1 MEIYWHISSHL
12 FWMPSRGGLRG
23 ACRQPAGVPACNLMF
38 NPQPRGGLGRVLK
51 YLGEGGAG
59 DKIFALTMGRSRSGV
74 GEHPIAGVH
83 ISPYRAE
90 SDMGV
95 RRPVGRIGDT

>member
-51 YLGEGGAG
+51 YLGGGGAG
-59 DKIFALTMGRSRSGV
+59 DKIFALTMGRGREWV
-74 GEHPIAGVH
+74 GEHPLAGL
-83 ISPYRAE
+83 
-90 SDMGV
+90 
-95 RRPVGRIGDT
+95 T

>member
-1 MEIYWHISSHL
+1 MEIYWHILSHL

-51 YLGEGGAG
+51 YLGGGGAG
-59 DKIFALTMGRSRSGV
+59 DKICALTMGRAGSGV
-74 GEHPIAGVH
+74 GEHPLAGVH
-83 ISPYRAE
+83 HNSLN
-90 SDMGV
+90 
-95 RRPVGRIGDT
+95 T